1 MHTNRDFSTPIAIVG
16 SACRFP
22 GESSTPSKLFDLLRQ
37 PRDVR
42 REFNPEIFNLQRFYD
57 SNPDAPGSTN
67 VKNQGY
73 LLAEDT
79 RVFDA
84 SFFNISPYEAETMD
98 PQLRVMLEVV
108 YEAFESAGYT
118 LDQMRGS
125 KTSVHVGVMA
135 SDYYDIQT
143 RDPETMSTYAGTG
156 VARSILS
163 NRISYTFDLHG
174 PSVTLDT
181 ACSSSLVAL
190 HQAVQGLQSGD
201 ATCAVVGGVN
211 LIFDAVLYVMLSKL
225 HMLSPDSQ
233 SRMWDKTVNGYA
245 RGEGAAVVVL
255 KRLDQ
260 ALHDNDQIEGIIRGT
275 GVNSDGQSP
284 GLTMPTVDAQAALI
298 RETYH
303 RAGLDPIKDRP
314 QFFECHGT
322 GTPAGDPVESRAIYE
337 AMIQDSDF
345 QGQKPKTPL
354 YVGSIKSLIG
364 HLEGGAGLA
373 GLLKALLSI
382 KHRTIFPNLLF
393 NELNPKIKP
402 YYDGF
407 RIPISPLPW
416 PELPPGAPLRVSV
429 NNFGFGGTNAH
440 AILESY
446 EPAGSNGPVGATE
459 ADGIHLSPFVLSA
472 HSASSLLGNC
482 QGLLSYLVDN
492 PSVDL
497 TDLSWVLQNR
507 RTAHRVRTFFNAQ
520 SRQELINGLER
531 FISQHRKSTGKD
543 DVGVRYRPVDQ
554 HKTPRILGVFTG
566 QGAQWPAM
574 GRGLLD
580 RSPLF
585 RRFLQQCDEVLKS
598 LPDGPEWSL
607 IKELTKDSS
616 SSRVGEAVISQPLCT
631 AIQLA
636 LVEVLNASG
645 VRFDTVLG
653 HSSGEIA
660 AVYACGIISAAA
672 AMQIAYYRGKYAHLA
687 RGSNGQSGGMIA
699 VGIDYDKAQIFC
711 QQPEHQGRLCVAASN
726 APQSV
731 TLSGDLEAVQQ
742 AKEHFDQKQIFAR
755 LLKVDTAYHSHHMDF
770 CVDSYL
776 KSLRACDVRVQ
787 PPKDGC
793 LWVSSVHGD
802 TQLLEGD
809 LGSLKGP
816 YWVQNMVKTVLFSS
830 AVKSAIE
837 HGPFDLAIELGPHP
851 TLRGPTQQ
859 TLEVASG
866 AALPYIG
873 TLKRSFSDI
882 EAVGETIGSLWC
894 HLGPACVSFEG
905 FRRAFESGNS
915 KQVKLLKDLPPYA
928 WDHDRIY
935 WSESRISRNY
945 RKSKDVRHQ
954 LLGRRVPDD
963 TEREMRW
970 RNVLRI
976 SELPWAQGH
985 VVSGEVL
992 LPGASYVSLSCE
1004 AAKVIAGE
1012 RPIQRIEME
1021 DINIRRP
1028 LIVPDTREGL
1038 ETAFTVRLEDSK
1050 DPKRVVG
1057 EFSYYYSDTHLGSMV
1072 HTCSGKITI
1081 YLGGASEHELPPFA
1095 TDGLSRPDL
1104 HPVDSDAAYDV
1115 FAQNGLMYTGAFR
1128 RLQDVRRRLD
1138 YSVAMAEWSVEELMG
1153 GGGNGDLYTLHPA
1166 VLDVSWQNLF
1176 HARAD
1181 PRAGK
1186 LPGAILPVRIKRV
1199 AVNPH
1204 MARVLLSEAEPSPT
1218 TTTTTASGSIKLR
1231 TESFITARK
1240 GLGLVGDVHIYSSSS
1255 GCAAVQMED
1264 ISVEPIAPA
1273 TEDQD
1278 RQMFFDI
1285 VYKTDPSLR
1294 LMEPMHDLKSAQRT
1308 KELGADIERAVLFY
1322 MQRVLE
1328 GLPPSE
1334 RSGLLWYH
1342 QRLIEAF
1349 ENSLRLVRDG
1359 RHPVAEKSWLA
1370 DKPDILNTIWSK
1382 WPGTIDLEIVRLVG
1396 ENMLD
1401 FLKRRTS
1408 MLEVVM
1414 KDDLATRLYSEGCG
1428 FIEVNQGMA
1437 GVLEQISHKFPRAK
1451 YVEIGAGTGS
1461 TVSVPALFLTF
1472 CLFARAYQLD
1482 RLTTS
1487 CEPSGTIFTH
1497 TPLRTSLRPSS
1508 VTGPRD
1514 LVTFAARSFS
1524 RLSMWRRTL
1533 ALKDS
1538 RSILTTSSLPLMYF
1552 MLRLT

>member
-1 MHTNRDFSTPIAIVG
+1 MRTNGAFSTPIAIVG

-22 GESSTPSKLFDLLRQ
+22 GESTTPSKLSDLLRQ

-42 REFNPEIFNLQRFYD
+42 REFNPEILNLQRFYD
-57 SNPDAPGSTN
+57 SNPDTPGSTN
-67 VKNQGY
+67 VKNLSY
-73 LLAEDT
+73 LLTEDS

-84 SFFNISPYEAETMD
+84 SFFNVSPYEAESMD
-98 PQLRVMLEVV
+98 PQLRVMLETV
-108 YEAFESAGYT
+108 YEAFENAGYT

-143 RDPETMSTYAGTG
+143 RDPETIPLYAGTG

-190 HQAVQGLQSGD
+190 HQAVQGLQAGD
-201 ATCAVVGGVN
+201 ATHAVVGGVN
-211 LIFDAVLYVMLSKL
+211 LIFDPMLYVMLSKL

-255 KRLDQ
+255 KPLDQ
-260 ALHDNDQIEGIIRGT
+260 ALRDHDHIEGILRGT

-303 RAGLDPIKDRP
+303 RAGLDPVRDRC
-314 QFFECHGT
+314 QYFECHGT

-337 AMIQDSDF
+337 AMIRDRDSL
-345 QGQKPKTPL
+345 GLTAEPTTPL

-373 GLLKALLSI
+373 GVLKALLSI

-393 NELNPKIKP
+393 NELNPQIAP

-407 RIPISPLPW
+407 QIPTSPLPW

-429 NNFGFGGTNAH
+429 NSFGFGGTNAH
-440 AILESY
+440 AIIESY
-446 EPAGSNGPVGATE
+446 EPDGSDGLAEAGGA
-459 ADGIHLSPFVLSA
+459 HLSPFVLSA
-472 HSASSLLGNC
+472 HSASSLLGNA
-482 QGLLSYLVDN
+482 QALLNYLVDH

-507 RTAHRVRTFFNAQ
+507 RTAHRVRTFFSAQ
-520 SRQELINGLER
+520 TRQGLIQDLEK
-531 FISQHRKSTGKD
+531 FIAQHRKSTGKD
-543 DVGVRYRPVDQ
+543 DVGIRHRPVDP
-554 HKTPRILGVFTG
+554 HKAPRMLGVFTG
-566 QGAQWPAM
+566 QGAQWPTM

-580 RSPLF
+580 KSPLF
-585 RRFLQQCDEVLKS
+585 RRVLEQCDEVLQA
-598 LPDGPEWSL
+598 LPDGPDWSL
-607 IKELTKDSS
+607 LEELSKDAS

-636 LVEVLNASG
+636 LVEVLNASS
-645 VRFDTVLG
+645 VRFDAVLG

-672 AMQIAYYRGKYAHLA
+672 AMQIAYYRGRYAHLA
-687 RGSNGQSGGMIA
+687 RGAKGQTGGMMA
-699 VGIDYDKAQIFC
+699 VGIDHDQAQRFC
-711 QQPEHQGRLCVAASN
+711 QQPEYQGRLCVAASN

-731 TLSGDLEAVQQ
+731 TLSGDLEAVQR
-742 AKEHFDQKQIFAR
+742 AKEHFDQKQTFAR
-755 LLKVDTAYHSHHMDF
+755 LLKVDTAYHSHHMDL
-770 CVDSYL
+770 CVARYL
-776 KSLRACDVRVQ
+776 KSLRACDIRVQ

-793 LWVSSVHGD
+793 LWVSSVQGN

-809 LGSLKGP
+809 LESLKGL
-816 YWVQNMVKTVLFSS
+816 YWVQNMVQTVLFSP
-830 AVKSAIE
+830 AIKSAIQ
-837 HGPFDLAIELGPHP
+837 HGGSFDLAIEVGPHP

-859 TLEVASG
+859 TLELALG
-866 AALPYIG
+866 AAPPYIG
-873 TLKRSFSDI
+873 TLKRGFSDV
-882 EAVGETIGSLWC
+882 EAVGEMIGSLWC
-894 HLGPACVSFEG
+894 HLGPACVNFDG
-905 FRRAFESGNS
+905 FRRAFMSGDS
-915 KQVKLLKDLPPYA
+915 KTAKLLKDLPPYA
-928 WDHDRIY
+928 WDHDRVY

-945 RKSKDVRHQ
+945 RRSNDVRHP

-1004 AAKVIAGE
+1004 AAKIIAGE
-1012 RPIQRIEME
+1012 RPIRRIEVE
-1021 DINIRRP
+1021 DIHIRRP
-1028 LIVPDTREGL
+1028 VIVPDTREGL
-1038 ETAFTVRLEDSK
+1038 ETTFTVRLGDSR
-1050 DPKRVVG
+1050 DRSRVSG
-1057 EFSYYYSDTHLGSMV
+1057 DFSYYYSDTRLGSMV
-1072 HTCSGKITI
+1072 HACGGKII
-1081 YLGGASEHELPPFA
+1081 VHLGEASEHELPPY
-1095 TDGLSRPDL
+1095 GLSRPDL
-1104 HPVDSDAAYDV
+1104 HPVDSNAAYDV
-1115 FAQNGLMYTGAFR
+1115 FAQNGLMYSGAFR
-1128 RLQDVRRRLD
+1128 RLQDVWRRLD
-1138 YSVAMAEWSVEELMG
+1138 YSVATAEWSVDELTG
-1153 GGGNGDLYTLHPA
+1153 GYVLHPA

-1186 LPGAILPVRIKRV
+1186 LPTAILPVRIKRV
-1199 AVNPH
+1199 TVNPH
-1204 MARVLLSEAEPSPT
+1204 VELVEAST
-1218 TTTTTASGSIKLR
+1218 LKLR
-1231 TESFITARK
+1231 TESFITARN
-1240 GLGLVGDVHIYSSSS
+1240 GVAVVGDVHIYNSSS
-1255 GCAAVQMED
+1255 GVAAVQME
-1264 ISVEPIAPA
+1264 SLSLEPVAPP

-1278 RQMFFDI
+1278 RRMFFDI
-1285 VYKTDPSLR
+1285 VYKADPSLR
-1294 LMEPMHDLKSAQRT
+1294 LMEPTHDPKGGQRV
-1308 KELGADIERAVLFY
+1308 KELSADIERACLFY
-1322 MQRVLE
+1322 VQRVLE

-1334 RSGLLWYH
+1334 RSGLTWYH
-1342 QRLIEAF
+1342 QRLVESF
-1349 ENSLRLVRDG
+1349 ESSLRLIREG
-1359 RHPVAEKSWLA
+1359 RHPVAEKGWLA
-1370 DKPDILNTIWSK
+1370 DKPDVLDMILSK
-1382 WPGTIDLEIVRLVG
+1382 WSGTVDLEAVRLVG

-1401 FLKRRTS
+1401 FLKRKTS

-1428 FIEVNQGMA
+1428 LADVNRGMA
-1437 GVLEQISHKFPRAK
+1437 GVLEQISHKFPQAR
-1451 YVEIGAGTGS
+1451 YIEIGAGTGS
-1461 TVSVPALFLTF
+1461 TVGIPALLLTF
-1472 CLFARAYQLD
+1472 CLLACADQPD
-1482 RLTTS
+1482 RLTAS
-1487 CEPSGTIFTH
+1487 CEPSGTLFTH
-1497 TPLRTSLRPSS
+1497 TPLRTSLQLSLVMRL
-1508 VTGPRD
+1508 RD
-1514 LVTFAARSFS
+1514 LANFAARPFS

-1533 ALKDS
+1533 ALKGS
-1538 RSILTTSSLPLMYF
+1538 RSMLTTSSLLLMYF
-1552 MLRLT
+1552 TPRPT